1 MEDET
6 VLHNIPYM
14 GDEVLDQ
21 DGTFIEELIKNYDG
35 KVHGDREG
43 GVIDDDIFVE
53 LVTALV
59 PYCDEDERSDSGL
72 KSAKPEKLDEAS
84 LIRDKTDNVAVQPQT
99 KDLPNII
106 VFQAIASVFPDKGA
120 PEEFRERYFEIR
132 KTKIVLVI
140 NNPLVYRYME
150 LTERVDPVA
159 LGSECTPNIDGP
171 KAPSVQRE
179 QAMHSFHT
187 LFCRRCFKYDCF
199 LHRKFA
205 YFV

>member
-1 MEDET
+1 
-6 VLHNIPYM
+6 M

-72 KSAKPEKLDEAS
+72 KSAKAEKLDEAARS
-84 LIRDKTDNVAVQPQT
+84 DTVAAIRDKPPNDSIQPVA

-106 VFQAIASVFPDKGA
+106 VFQAIASVFPDKGT
-120 PEEFRERYFEIR
+120 PEELRERYIQME
-132 KTKIVLVI
+132 KKNYCYNI
-140 NNPLVYRYME
+140 NTFSCRYME

-199 LHRKFA
+199 LHRKCA
-205 YFV
+205 YFVLSNILH

>member
-1 MEDET
+1 
-6 VLHNIPYM
+6 M

-120 PEEFRERYFEIR
+120 PEEFRERYFQIR
-132 KTKIVLVI
+132 KSKIVLVI
-140 NNPLVYRYME
+140 NNPLVY
-150 LTERVDPVA
+150 TV
-159 LGSECTPNIDGP
+159 GIWN
-171 KAPSVQRE
+171 
-179 QAMHSFHT
+179 
-187 LFCRRCFKYDCF
+187 
-199 LHRKFA
+199 
-205 YFV
+205 